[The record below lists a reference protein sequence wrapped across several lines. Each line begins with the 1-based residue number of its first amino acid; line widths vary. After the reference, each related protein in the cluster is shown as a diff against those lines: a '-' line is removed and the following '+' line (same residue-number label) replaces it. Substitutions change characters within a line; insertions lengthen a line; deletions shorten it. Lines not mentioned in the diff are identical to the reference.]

1 MGKDRDGGF
10 VKDNL
15 AVVVA
20 ELAYS
25 QKIVLERGHD
35 LGVSLGKVE
44 LDIGLC

>member
-1 MGKDRDGGF
+1 MGKDHDSGF

-15 AVVVA
+15 TVVVA

-35 LGVSLGKVE
+35 LGILVGKVE